1 MFNSTPGFGMQ
12 ILYRPTAKLSMLSN
26 EYWGYDTPGNSSRMR
41 VHSDNSIQV
50 KYYEDS
56 TRTFSKGAFSVTV
69 DAGCE
74 NGGGV
79 TCGGGTT
86 AAPGQYFLG
95 FMVYDRMWFHRD
107 KIGLTLGGGAIDNPG
122 RYLVLLPPING
133 ATATSGTPYFT
144 QNPGDQYHAW
154 DTSVTVDFMPSQF
167 LTWRWEFN
175 YRASSVPYF
184 AGAGGVT
191 PPGGNTGL
199 LGSPVTLPSGALW
212 TPDLRKSEARM
223 TLALLVKM

>member
-1 MFNSTPGFGMQ
+1 
-12 ILYRPTAKLSMLSN
+12 
-26 EYWGYDTPGNSSRMR
+26 
-41 VHSDNSIQV
+41 
-50 KYYEDS
+50 
-56 TRTFSKGAFSVTV
+56 
-69 DAGCE
+69 
-74 NGGGV
+74 
-79 TCGGGTT
+79 
-86 AAPGQYFLG
+86 
-95 FMVYDRMWFHRD
+95 
-107 KIGLTLGGGAIDNPG
+107 
-122 RYLVLLPPING
+122 
-133 ATATSGTPYFT
+133 
-144 QNPGDQYHAW
+144 
-154 DTSVTVDFMPSQF
+154 MPSQF